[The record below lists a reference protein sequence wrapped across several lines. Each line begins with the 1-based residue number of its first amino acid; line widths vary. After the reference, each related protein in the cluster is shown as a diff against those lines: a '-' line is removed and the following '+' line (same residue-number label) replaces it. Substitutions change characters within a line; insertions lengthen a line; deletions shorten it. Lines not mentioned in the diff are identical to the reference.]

1 MKLNKKSGA
10 KIAIAVA
17 VLMASGAPLAGVAN
31 AEAGKVHCQ
40 GVNACKGK
48 SACKTAA
55 NDCAGMNACKGKGP
69 AKHQPGKS
77 RRLIMGNGI
86 PAQRRHIIAR
96 LRFTRTGLGTFAAT
110 IAKPYFLA
118 RQYLILHSQHTI
130 TDQVPR
136 EKSILLR

>member
-55 NDCAGMNACKGKGP
+55 NDCAGMNACKGKGWVSMT
-69 AKHQPGKS
+69 AAECKEAG
-77 RRLIMGNGI
+77 
-86 PAQRRHIIAR
+86 
-96 LRFTRTGLGTFAAT
+96 GTAG
-110 IAKPYFLA
+110 
-118 RQYLILHSQHTI
+118 
-130 TDQVPR
+130 
-136 EKSILLR
+136 